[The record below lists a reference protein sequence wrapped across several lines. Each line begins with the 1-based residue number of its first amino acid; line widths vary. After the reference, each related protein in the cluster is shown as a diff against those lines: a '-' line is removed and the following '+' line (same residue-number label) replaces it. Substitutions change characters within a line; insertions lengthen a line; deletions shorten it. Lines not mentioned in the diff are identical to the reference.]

1 MYEWF
6 DRTHIH
12 MVPRTHSGKDKHTCN
27 EQIKSTTTITLEES
41 TESNA
46 HTATHVCLCT
56 FEYTVARAFAICFV
70 CRCCRQRY
78 CISVCVRVCMC
89 GMCTFSCGI
98 SINYQR
104 KFKEAREKKQQT
116 PMHTLTLTHAKN
128 NLYDS
133 PWNERDRAR
142 SRLIHNTHRTHLISQ
157 FREFTTRGSLTLP
170 LCAFDFVF
178 LSFFCFFVVII
189 FLFRL
194 LKFYLNKTKS
204 IAYGF
209 LFDFDFL
216 VSHRVQIKT
225 ISPFFSF
232 NSHTKSR
239 MCSNN
244 FPVERK
250 NKQTVEKKANK

>member
-1 MYEWF
+1 MLTSHSFFPSSFCCLYILHAYSVF
-6 DRTHIH
+6 YLYCFGHFVQFLYVVRACISSKSICLYACMNGPTILTYKHTDTHG
-12 MVPRTHSGKDKHTCN
+12 PRTHSGKDKHTCN
-27 EQIKSTTTITLEES
+27 EQIKSTTTITFEES

-56 FEYTVARAFAICFV
+56 FEYTVARAFTICFV
-70 CRCCRQRY
+70 CRCCRQRC

-104 KFKEAREKKQQT
+104 KFEEAREKKQQT
-116 PMHTLTLTHAKN
+116 PMHTLILTHAKN

-142 SRLIHNTHRTHLISQ
+142 PRLIHNTHRTHLISQ

-178 LSFFCFFVVII
+178 LSFFVFSLLLFFCFV
-189 FLFRL
+189 
-194 LKFYLNKTKS
+194 Y
-204 IAYGF
+204 
-209 LFDFDFL
+209 
-216 VSHRVQIKT
+216 
-225 ISPFFSF
+225 
-232 NSHTKSR
+232 
-239 MCSNN
+239 
-244 FPVERK
+244 
-250 NKQTVEKKANK
+250 